1 MHSFFRSTLRTI
13 IYAVLVM
20 AMAGLSAEAQ
30 KFSIVYN
37 FDVTHGQ
44 TPQAGL
50 VRDSSG
56 NLYGTTAS
64 GGSASSGVVFKI
76 NAKGKITVLH
86 TFNISDGSF
95 PRSDLTL
102 NNKTLYGTT
111 LSGGTTGAGTVFRIS
126 TSGSGFKTL
135 YSFTGQNDG
144 SNPGSGVIQD
154 LQGNLYLAQ
163 GNIVKIDRAGNTA
176 SYVVAGGAVWIDL
189 GPDQRTMFYTT
200 SRGDIKSYDV
210 VSQTQGPNIAV
221 GVVARNV
228 RALADRTIMFD
239 AQGTIQHWGPACD
252 GCLYKEKFTYQ
263 IPANADSLS
272 LDPDGISFWTINTY
286 YDTQNQLGN
295 ADVYRTNIKTG
306 DPMGSFSLQPLTNG
320 RYYSMSLGV
329 NGDGMGSSAVA
340 TPSIGFASRTVGT
353 TSLPKKAV
361 LTNIG
366 VVQVVVR
373 NVTVTGDFAVA
384 KNGCV
389 KPVKSG
395 LSCNVMVT
403 FTPTPLRNLC
413 MHDGSCRRRS
423 W

>member
-86 TFNISDGSF
+86 TFNINDGSF

-102 NNKTLYGTT
+102 NNNALYGTT

-154 LQGNLYLAQ
+154 SQGNLY
-163 GNIVKIDRAGNTA
+163 GTTED
-176 SYVVAGGAVWIDL
+176 GG
-189 GPDQRTMFYTT
+189 MFLSGTLFRLSK
-200 SRGDIKSYDV
+200 SRKLTV
-210 VSQTQGPNIAV
+210 
-221 GVVARNV
+221 
-228 RALADRTIMFD
+228 L
-239 AQGTIQHWGPACD
+239 H
-252 GCLYKEKFTYQ
+252 
-263 IPANADSLS
+263 
-272 LDPDGISFWTINTY
+272 SF
-286 YDTQNQLGN
+286 
-295 ADVYRTNIKTG
+295 TNINNDGAYPLGTL
-306 DPMGSFSLQPLTNG
+306 LQ
-320 RYYSMSLGV
+320 
-329 NGDGMGSSAVA
+329 D
-340 TPSIGFASRTVGT
+340 ASGNLYGT
-353 TSLPKKAV
+353 TSGGGGPNNFGTVFKIGSKGKFTQLHSFDGGIPDGEGPQGDLARDSSGNLYGTTTYGGNSSNSGTVFKITANGKERV
-361 LTNIG
+361 LHSFSASDGKGPQGGLLLDPNGALYGLTVSGGSSDAG
-366 VVQVVVR
+366 VVFK
-373 NVTVTGDFAVA
+373 VT
-384 KNGCV
+384 
-389 KPVKSG
+389 P
-395 LSCNVMVT
+395 
-403 FTPTPLRNLC
+403 
-413 MHDGSCRRRS
+413 
-423 W
+423 

>member
-1 MHSFFRSTLRTI
+1 MHSFFRSILRTI

-86 TFNISDGSF
+86 TFNINDGSF

-102 NNKTLYGTT
+102 KNNTLYGTT

-154 LQGNLYLAQ
+154 SQGNLYGTTEDGGMFLSGTLFRLNKSRKLTVLHSFTGGSDGAMPMAEPILDAR
-163 GNIVKIDRAGNTA
+163 GNLYGTTEFGGDTNGNCVGLQAGC
-176 SYVVAGGAVWIDL
+176 
-189 GPDQRTMFYTT
+189 
-200 SRGDIKSYDV
+200 
-210 VSQTQGPNIAV
+210 
-221 GVVARNV
+221 GVV
-228 RALADRTIMFD
+228 
-239 AQGTIQHWGPACD
+239 
-252 GCLYKEKFTYQ
+252 YK
-263 IPANADSLS
+263 LS
-272 LDPDGISFWTINTY
+272 PNGKLTVLHSF
-286 YDTQNQLGN
+286 
-295 ADVYRTNIKTG
+295 TNINNDGAYPLGTL
-306 DPMGSFSLQPLTNG
+306 LQ
-320 RYYSMSLGV
+320 
-329 NGDGMGSSAVA
+329 D
-340 TPSIGFASRTVGT
+340 ASGNLYGT
-353 TSLPKKAV
+353 TSGGGGPNNFGTVFKIGSKGKFTHLHSFDGGIPDGEGPQGALARDSSGNLYGTTTYGGNSSNSGTVFKISAKGKERV
-361 LTNIG
+361 LHSFSANDGKGPQGGLLLDPNGALYGLTVSGGTSDAG
-366 VVQVVVR
+366 VVFK
-373 NVTVTGDFAVA
+373 VT
-384 KNGCV
+384 
-389 KPVKSG
+389 P
-395 LSCNVMVT
+395 
-403 FTPTPLRNLC
+403 
-413 MHDGSCRRRS
+413 
-423 W
+423 